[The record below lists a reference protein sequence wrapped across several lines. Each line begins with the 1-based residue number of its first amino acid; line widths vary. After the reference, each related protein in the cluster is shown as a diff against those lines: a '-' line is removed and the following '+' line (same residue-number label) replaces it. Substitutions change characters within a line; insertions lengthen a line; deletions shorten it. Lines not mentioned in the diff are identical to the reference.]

1 MQALETMQKLKDVKG
16 YVRLTLDKLPEIRA
30 DLIRL
35 DDN

>member
-1 MQALETMQKLKDVKG
+1 MQALETMQKLKDVEG
-16 YVRLTLDKLPEIRA
+16 YVRLTLDMLPEIRA

>member
-16 YVRLTLDKLPEIRA
+16 YVRLTLDKLSEIRA

>member
-16 YVRLTLDKLPEIRA
+16 YVRPTLDMLPEIRA